1 MMTAE
6 FSTADIGFLSV
17 LTSASDLNNMLDS
30 CNQVTSVKRVSDS
43 VKEQC
48 LPSIVPSYV

>member
-17 LTSASDLNNMLDS
+17 LTSASDFNNMFVS
-30 CNQVTSVKRVSDS
+30 CNQVKTVSDS

-48 LPSIVPSYV
+48 LPSIVPSYI